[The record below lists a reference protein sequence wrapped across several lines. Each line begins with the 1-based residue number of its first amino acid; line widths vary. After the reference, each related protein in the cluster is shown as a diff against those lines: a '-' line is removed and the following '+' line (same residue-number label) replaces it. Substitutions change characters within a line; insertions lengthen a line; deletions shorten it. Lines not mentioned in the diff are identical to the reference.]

1 MKDQLEKDK
10 DSFMLSL
17 SKKEKTI
24 NNIKDSLTDMVLPLI
39 NIDSNLF
46 PENILIP
53 QEKVKKITKKDVD
66 KIDFKK
72 IIQENNSE
80 D

>member
-1 MKDQLEKDK
+1 
-10 DSFMLSL
+10 
-17 SKKEKTI
+17 
-24 NNIKDSLTDMVLPLI
+24 MVLPLI

-53 QEKVKKITKKDVD
+53 QEKVKKITKKDVG
-66 KIDFKK
+66 KIDLKN
-72 IIQENNSE
+72 IIEEDNSE

>member
-1 MKDQLEKDK
+1 
-10 DSFMLSL
+10 
-17 SKKEKTI
+17 
-24 NNIKDSLTDMVLPLI
+24 MVLPLI

-66 KIDFKK
+66 KIDFQK